1 MIYRAVLDTNCVISA
16 LLFSRQKMA
25 WLRHGWQS
33 GEFVPLVNKQTA
45 NELLRVLN
53 YPKFKLTKAEQS
65 LLLADFLPYA
75 EIIPVLDTDTPVELP
90 IIRDPDDQKFLT
102 LAVIGKADALISG
115 DNDLLAIK
123 NSFKALPILTINEF
137 EEWLEARKKVDQ

>member
-1 MIYRAVLDTNCVISA
+1 MSHRIVLDTNSVISA
-16 LLFSRQKMA
+16 LLFSQQKMA

-33 GEFVPLVNKQTA
+33 GGFVPLVNKLSA
-45 NELLRVLN
+45 SELLRVLD

-75 EIIPVLDTDTPVELP
+75 EIIPILDTPVDLP
-90 IIRDPDDQKFLT
+90 TIRAPADQKFLT
-102 LAVIGKADALISG
+102 LAVVGKSDALITG

-123 NSFKALPILTINEF
+123 NSFKMLPIMMLSEF
-137 EEWLEARKKVDQ
+137 EEWLKAPKK